1 MKESNRQ
8 KKFGKLIQK
17 ELSEV
22 LAREFSI
29 EGSPMLSVTVVRGT
43 PDLKIARIYV
53 SVFPDDKAP
62 LAIGELS
69 TRNREVRQLLA
80 GRLRHQL
87 RFIPELQFY
96 LDDTLH
102 EVDQLEK
109 LFQQIKP
116 AKEATED

>member
-22 LAREFSI
+22 LAREFSV

-53 SVFPDDKAP
+53 SVFPDDKAQMA
-62 LAIGELS
+62 LGELT

-80 GRLRHQL
+80 ARLRHQL

-96 LDDTLH
+96 LDDTLN

-116 AKEATED
+116 VKDEPEA

>member
-22 LAREFSI
+22 LAREFSV

-53 SVFPDDKAP
+53 SVFPDDKAQ
-62 LAIGELS
+62 LALAELT

-80 GRLRHQL
+80 ARLRHQL

-96 LDDTLH
+96 LDDTLN

-116 AKEATED
+116 VKDEPEA

>member
-8 KKFGKLIQK
+8 KKFGKMIQK

-22 LAREFSI
+22 LAREFRMD
-29 EGSPMLSVTVVRGT
+29 GSPMLSVTVVRGT

-53 SVFPDDKAP
+53 SVFPDDKAQMA
-62 LAIGELS
+62 LGELT

-80 GRLRHQL
+80 VRMRHQL
-87 RFIPELQFY
+87 RYIPELQFY
-96 LDDTLH
+96 LDDTLN

-116 AKEATED
+116 LKDEPEA

>member
-22 LAREFSI
+22 LAREFLV

-53 SVFPDDKAP
+53 SVFPDDKADMA
-62 LAIGELS
+62 LNELT

-87 RFIPELQFY
+87 RYIPELQFY
-96 LDDTLH
+96 LDDTLN

-116 AKEATED
+116 IKDEPED

>member
-53 SVFPDDKAP
+53 SVFPDDKAA

-80 GRLRHQL
+80 VRLRHQL